1 MSKFLDCYY
10 RVSTK
15 GQKDEGHSLES
26 QIQLSKIVAKQLG
39 LEIREHNE
47 FAKSS
52 TIKGVTRDKFEEI
65 KTLIEQDKIKNLWV
79 VEQERLFRKPS
90 DAFFF
95 KEYYLDE
102 FKVTLYSGENPQ
114 PQQFGSEFDNEMF
127 QFRALISGFE
137 SKKIRRRSIRGKRH
151 LLDNYS
157 NEKSIYLGGTPT
169 FGYDNKDKTWVI
181 NPEESKWIKWMFKS
195 YADGLSSLNIKK
207 ELDLNNIKPRR
218 TRSGLWNVG
227 TIQNMLGNE
236 SFTGIK
242 RFYDKELK
250 KEWVYKIPQIINASL
265 YQKVQKQII
274 NNQKSFENNK
284 KYHYLLDRLLY
295 CYCESRMGSKTKV
308 RPLPYGKTQKYYC
321 TRNNKKSVGRSH
333 NDCLNSKSLNVL
345 KTETEITN
353 IVKEVAKNS
362 VKLKEMFK
370 NDVLNTKNE
379 NEIEITGD
387 KKRLEKKVKT
397 LQKKI
402 EETIQSIS
410 QIEFEKLLG
419 KKDERITNNILKLLE
434 QEKEF
439 LEKEY
444 KKTFIEIEETDSRKE
459 WLNWL
464 GKYGETL
471 DYKTSSQQKKK
482 EFISGLVKKI
492 IVKPEYG
499 TNRDGN
505 QIQVG
510 HTFEI
515 LFKMNI
521 VNDKLIYKDGNNKT
535 KGYEISRGKNKTK
548 TPVLDV
554 SNTVGKRKKKL
565 LNQTN
570 SKVIWELFNH
580 STVTDLAKLRG

>member
-52 TIKGVTRDKFEEI
+52 TIKGVIRDKFEEI

-250 KEWVYKIPQIINASL
+250 DCLEFVSEGDELVITR
-265 YQKVQKQII
+265 V
-274 NNQKSFENNK
+274 
-284 KYHYLLDRLLY
+284 DRLA
-295 CYCESRMGSKTKV
+295 
-308 RPLPYGKTQKYYC
+308 
-321 TRNNKKSVGRSH
+321 RSIL
-333 NDCLNSKSLNVL
+333 DLQL
-345 KTETEITN
+345 I
-353 IVKEVAKNS
+353 IKE
-362 VKLKEMFK
+362 
-370 NDVLNTKNE
+370 
-379 NEIEITGD
+379 
-387 KKRLEKKVKT
+387 LEKKGATLSATEQPISTKDATSKCFLDMLSVFSEFETNLRKERQMEGIAKAKEKGVYKGRKPT
-397 LQKKI
+397 VDVEKIRELAKQGLQKTAIAK
-402 EETIQSIS
+402 E
-410 QIEFEKLLG
+410 LG
-419 KKDERITNNILKLLE
+419 IGRATVYRALE
-434 QEKEF
+434 
-439 LEKEY
+439 
-444 KKTFIEIEETDSRKE
+444 
-459 WLNWL
+459 
-464 GKYGETL
+464 
-471 DYKTSSQQKKK
+471 
-482 EFISGLVKKI
+482 V
-492 IVKPEYG
+492 
-499 TNRDGN
+499 
-505 QIQVG
+505 
-510 HTFEI
+510 
-515 LFKMNI
+515 
-521 VNDKLIYKDGNNKT
+521 
-535 KGYEISRGKNKTK
+535 
-548 TPVLDV
+548 
-554 SNTVGKRKKKL
+554 
-565 LNQTN
+565 
-570 SKVIWELFNH
+570 
-580 STVTDLAKLRG
+580 

>member
-26 QIQLSKIVAKQLG
+26 QIQLSKRVAKQLG

-157 NEKSIYLGGTPT
+157 EDKPIYLGGTPT
-169 FGYDNKDKTWVI
+169 FGYENKDKTWVI
-181 NPEESKWIKWMFKS
+181 NPNESKWIKWMFKS
-195 YADGLSSLNIKK
+195 YANGISTLEIKK
-207 ELDLNNIKPRR
+207 ELDLNGVAPRR
-218 TRSGLWNVG
+218 TRNGLWNVG

-250 KEWVYKIPQIINASL
+250 KEWVYTIPQIINASL
-265 YQKVQKQII
+265 YQKVQKQIK

-284 KYHYLLDRLLY
+284 KNFYLLDGLLY

-321 TRNNKKSVGRSH
+321 TTSVKKSKGIVSE
-333 NDCLNSKSLNVL
+333 NCLNSKSLNVT
-345 KTETEITN
+345 KTDTEITN
-353 IVKEVAKNS
+353 FVKEVAKNS
-362 VKLKEMFK
+362 IRLKEMFK
-370 NDVLNTKNE
+370 TDILNTKKE
-379 NEIEITGD
+379 NEYEIKED

-402 EETIQSIS
+402 EETIKTIS
-410 QIEFEKLLG
+410 QVEFEKLVG
-419 KKDERITNNILKLLE
+419 KKDERVSKNILELLE

-444 KKTFIEIEETDSRKE
+444 KKTFIEIEENDSRKE
-459 WLNWL
+459 WLDWL

-471 DYKTSSQQKKK
+471 DYKTSSKEKRK

-492 IVKPEYG
+492 IIKPDYG
-499 TNRDGN
+499 TNRDGK

-515 LFKMNI
+515 FFKMNI
-521 VNDKLIYKDGNNKT
+521 VNDQLIYKDNDNKT
-535 KGYEISRGKNKTK
+535 KGYDISGGKNRKK

-554 SNTVGKRKKKL
+554 LNTVGKRKKKD
-565 LNQTN
+565 LNKDK
-570 SKVIWELFNH
+570 SEIIWELFNH
-580 STVTDLAKLRG
+580 STVTDFAKFLG

>member
-26 QIQLSKIVAKQLG
+26 QIQLSKRVAKQLG

-157 NEKSIYLGGTPT
+157 EDKPIYLGGTPT
-169 FGYDNKDKTWVI
+169 FGYENKDKTWVI
-181 NPEESKWIKWMFKS
+181 NPDESKWVKWIFKS
-195 YADGLSSLNIKK
+195 YANGISTLEIKK
-207 ELDLNNIKPRR
+207 ELDLNGISPRR

-227 TIQNMLGNE
+227 TIQKMLSNE
-236 SFTGIK
+236 SYTGIK
-242 RFYDKELK
+242 RWFDKEIK
-250 KEWVYKIPQIINASL
+250 KEWVYTIPQIISVSL
-265 YQKVQKQII
+265 FQKVQKQL
-274 NNQKSFENNK
+274 KENLKNYDNYK
-284 KYHYLLDRLLY
+284 KNHYLLDGLLY
-295 CYCESRMGSKTKV
+295 CDCSIRISSETKV
-308 RPLPYGKTQKYYC
+308 RPYGKTQKYFC
-321 TRNNKKSVGRSH
+321 SSNVKKSRGELI
-333 NDCLNSKSLNVL
+333 NDCFNKKSLNVSATD
-345 KTETEITN
+345 KSITDF
-353 IVKEVAKNS
+353 VKEVAKNS
-362 VKLKEMFK
+362 VQLKEMFK
-370 NDVLNTKNE
+370 TDILNTKEE
-379 NEIEITGD
+379 NESEITEN

-397 LQKKI
+397 IQKKI

-410 QIEFEKLLG
+410 KVEFEKLLG
-419 KKDERITNNILKLLE
+419 KKDERISKNILKLLE
-434 QEKEF
+434 QEKDY

-459 WLNWL
+459 WLDWL
-464 GKYGETL
+464 GKYGDTL

-492 IVKPEYG
+492 VVKPEYG
-499 TNRDGN
+499 INRDKKKV
-505 QIQVG
+505 QLG

-535 KGYEISRGKNKTK
+535 KGYEVSEGKNKKK
-548 TPVLDV
+548 TPLLDV
-554 SNTVGKRKKKL
+554 SSAVGQPKKKL
-565 LNQTN
+565 LNQDN
-570 SKVIWELFNH
+570 SLKEREDFTY